1 MSKDQVFWIEDPAVL
16 MNKDYIRD
24 IWPQKTMEPPAK
36 LNAIT
41 RFVILAT
48 ILGYLLTSSFSLF
61 ILGAI
66 TLGIIVMIYNFVH
79 KGKAGMETE
88 KAKQILKTKEG
99 FSNNIDKPE
108 MYELMRD
115 EFTAPRAQN
124 PMMNPLIPEIGDDP
138 QRRNAAPSFNPAV
151 ESDIN
156 EATKQFVSGSF
167 DTNASNVIFNGSNV
181 PAESPN
187 HTPEET
193 YGKLFG
199 TLGDNAA
206 FDSSMRQ
213 FHPVANTRIP
223 NDQDAFAKF
232 CYGEMKSCKEGD
244 EFACGRINS
253 RIGAVVGQ

>member
-1 MSKDQVFWIEDPAVL
+1 MTKDQLFWVEDPAVL
-16 MNKDYIRD
+16 MNKDYIRE
-24 IWPQKTMEPPAK
+24 IWPQTEMEPAAK

-48 ILGYLLTSSFSLF
+48 VLGYLVTSSFSIF
-61 ILGAI
+61 MLGGI
-66 TLGIIVMIYNFVH
+66 TLGIIVMIYNFIY

-88 KAKQILKTKEG
+88 QAKKVLKTKEG
-99 FSNNIDKPE
+99 FANNIDKPE
-108 MYELMRD
+108 MYDLMRD
-115 EFTAPRAQN
+115 EFTAPQ
-124 PMMNPLIPEIGDDP
+124 PMNPLMNPLLPEIVDNP
-138 QRRNAAPSFNPAV
+138 HRRNAAPSFNPAV
-151 ESDIN
+151 ETDIN

-167 DTNASNVIFNGSNV
+167 DTNASNIIMNGNDV
-181 PAESPN
+181 PSQPPN

-199 TLGDNAA
+199 TLGDNAV
-206 FDSSMRQ
+206 FESSMRQ

-253 RIGAVVGQ
+253 RLGPVVGQ

>member
-1 MSKDQVFWIEDPAVL
+1 MSKDQSFWLEDPSVL
-16 MNKDYIRD
+16 MNKDYIQE
-24 IWPQKTMEPPAK
+24 IWPSKTMEPPSK

-48 ILGYLLTSSFSLF
+48 ILGFLLTSAFSMF

-66 TLGIIVMIYNFVH
+66 TLGIIVMIYNFVY
-79 KGKAGMETE
+79 KGKAGVTAE
-88 KAKQILKTKEG
+88 KAKQKLKTKEG
-99 FSNNIDKPE
+99 FASNIEKPE
-108 MYELMRD
+108 FYQLLRD
-115 EFTAPRAQN
+115 DFTAPTPQN
-124 PMMNPLIPEIGDDP
+124 PLMNPLLPEIMDDP
-138 QRRNAAPSFNPAV
+138 HRRNAAPAFNPAV

-156 EATKQFVSGSF
+156 ESTKIFVSGSI
-167 DTNASNVIFNGSNV
+167 DTNASNRIYNGMNV
-181 PAESPN
+181 PSITTN

-199 TLGDNAA
+199 TLGDNAI
-206 FDSSMRQ
+206 FDASMRN
-213 FHPVANTRIP
+213 FHPMSNTRIP

-253 RIGAVVGQ
+253 RIGQIVGQ

>member
-1 MSKDQVFWIEDPAVL
+1 MTKDQVFWLEDPSIL
-16 MNKDYIRD
+16 MNKDYIRE
-24 IWPQKTMEPPAK
+24 IWPSKTMEPPAK

-48 ILGYLLTSSFSLF
+48 ILGYLITSAFSIF

-79 KGKAGMETE
+79 KGKAGTE
-88 KAKQILKTKEG
+88 VEQAKKILKTKEG
-99 FSNNIDKPE
+99 FANNIEKPE
-108 MYELMRD
+108 MYQLMRD
-115 EFTAPRAQN
+115 EFTPPTPQN
-124 PMMNPLIPEIGDDP
+124 PMMNPLLPEISDNP

-151 ESDIN
+151 EGDIN
-156 EATKQFVSGSF
+156 ESTKQFVSGSI
-167 DTNASNVIFNGSNV
+167 DTNASNVIYQNSNV
-181 PAESPN
+181 PAIPPN

-199 TLGDNAA
+199 TLGDNAV
-206 FDSSMRQ
+206 FESSMRQ

-253 RIGAVVGQ
+253 RLGQVIGQ

>member
-1 MSKDQVFWIEDPAVL
+1 MSKDQTFWLEDPSVL
-16 MNKDYIRD
+16 MNKDYIQE
-24 IWPQKTMEPPAK
+24 IWPSKTMEPAAK

-48 ILGYLLTSSFSLF
+48 ILGFLVTSAFSMF

-66 TLGIIVMIYNFVH
+66 TLGIIVMIYNFVY
-79 KGKAGMETE
+79 KGKAGLDTE
-88 KAKQILKTKEG
+88 KVKKNMKTKEG
-99 FSNNIDKPE
+99 FANNIDKPE
-108 MYELMRD
+108 FYQLLRD
-115 EFTAPRAQN
+115 DFTAPTPQN
-124 PMMNPLIPEIGDDP
+124 PLMNPLLPEIMDDP
-138 QRRNAAPSFNPAV
+138 HRRNAAPSFNPAV

-156 EATKQFVSGSF
+156 ESTKIFVSGSI
-167 DTNASNVIFNGSNV
+167 DTNASNRIYNGMNIPSV
-181 PAESPN
+181 TTN

-199 TLGDNAA
+199 TLGDNAV
-206 FDSSMRQ
+206 FDASMRN
-213 FHPVANTRIP
+213 FHPMANTRIP

-253 RIGAVVGQ
+253 RIGQIVGQ

>member
-1 MSKDQVFWIEDPAVL
+1 MSKDQVFWVEDPAVL
-16 MNKDYIRD
+16 MNKDYIRE
-24 IWPQKTMEPPAK
+24 IWPQKAMEPPAK

-41 RFVILAT
+41 RFIILAT
-48 ILGYLLTSSFSLF
+48 ILGYLVTSSFALF

-79 KGKAGMETE
+79 KGKAGLETD
-88 KAKQILKTKEG
+88 KAKQVLKTKEG
-99 FSNNIDKPE
+99 FANNIDKPE
-108 MYELMRD
+108 MYDLMRD
-115 EFTAPRAQN
+115 EFTVPRPQN
-124 PMMNPLIPEIGDDP
+124 PMMNPLLPEISDDP

-151 ESDIN
+151 EEDIN
-156 EATKQFVSGSF
+156 ESAKRFVTGSF
-167 DTNASNVIFNGSNV
+167 DTNASNVIYNGSNV
-181 PAESPN
+181 PAEQPN

-199 TLGDNAA
+199 TLGDNIS
-206 FDSSMRQ
+206 FESSMRQ

-253 RIGAVVGQ
+253 RLGAVVGQ

>member
-1 MSKDQVFWIEDPAVL
+1 MSKDQVFWVEDPAVL
-16 MNKDYIRD
+16 MNKDYIRE
-24 IWPQKTMEPPAK
+24 IWPQNSMESAAK

-48 ILGYLLTSSFSLF
+48 ILGYLVTSSFAIF
-61 ILGAI
+61 VLGGI
-66 TLGIIVMIYNFVH
+66 TLGIIVMIYNFIY
-79 KGKAGMETE
+79 KGKTGLQTE
-88 KAKQILKTKEG
+88 QAKKILKTKEG
-99 FSNNIDKPE
+99 FANNIDTPE
-108 MYELMRD
+108 MYDLMKSD
-115 EFTAPRAQN
+115 FTAPRPQN
-124 PMMNPLIPEIGDDP
+124 PLMNPLLHEIVDNP

-151 ESDIN
+151 ELDIN
-156 EATKQFVSGSF
+156 EATKQFVSGSI
-167 DTNASNVIFNGSNV
+167 DTNASNIIFNGKDV
-181 PAESPN
+181 PSQPPN

-199 TLGDNAA
+199 TLGDNAG
-206 FDSSMRQ
+206 FESSMRQ

-253 RIGAVVGQ
+253 RLGGVVGQ